1 MDEARQNTYFLQY
14 LCGINLS
21 PVYFKI
27 SFLKKNKIEY
37 LCKNKTEKII
47 KYNKLFKYINI
58 FKIIFIL
65 KPVDKNFVKD

>member
-27 SFLKKNKIEY
+27 SFSKKIKMNIYAKIKNRKNNKI
-37 LCKNKTEKII
+37 
-47 KYNKLFKYINI
+47 
-58 FKIIFIL
+58 
-65 KPVDKNFVKD
+65 